1 MGNFL
6 KVLKVQSHRNEN
18 FLTFFQKI
26 SLTKLNEYYANFKII
41 SETYSIDNE

>member
-6 KVLKVQSHRNEN
+6 KVLKNQNHRNDE

-26 SLTKLNEYYANFKII
+26 SLTKLKEYYANFKLI
-41 SETYSIDNE
+41 SETYSIDN